1 VIIFHPLLQIILY
14 EENSQGA
21 ASPIKTEQVKHGRIK
36 SMGYTKDFLKGLG
49 WIGAFRLSAKAI
61 VFFKVIVA
69 YRYLSPREVGL
80 FGLVSIAIGL
90 LEMLTETGINVV
102 LVRDTRPISYYL
114 DTAFIVSIVRGI
126 LISLVLLLSA
136 LLLPSFFHDGGL
148 FVLLLYASIIPVIK
162 GFINPAE
169 AKFVKDLTFQRE
181 AIFRVGLQL
190 VDGIGAILLVQYFH
204 SAASLV
210 WAMILT
216 ALTEVIYSQLF
227 ITPRPRF
234 AFNKEVYRS
243 IIDPGKWVNASGII
257 TFAEQN
263 FDNIIVGRVL
273 GAEALGFYQT
283 AFNLTRSLIAEI
295 GTAFSQVLLPIYGRL
310 VHEQSRMRR
319 AVIKLIVPAALL
331 MLIPT
336 IALNTHIVQEG
347 LIYFLHDKWRPALQL
362 FFPLS
367 ICALL
372 TGMDTLINPLFV
384 ARNKIKELV
393 MLYTI
398 GLALMIIFMYWFTRE
413 FGLSGAALA
422 VMASRII
429 LQPFFIW
436 QTLRV
441 IRLDTSTTTHD
452 A

>member
-1 VIIFHPLLQIILY
+1 
-14 EENSQGA
+14 
-21 ASPIKTEQVKHGRIK
+21 
-36 SMGYTKDFLKGLG
+36 MGYTKDFLKGLG
-49 WIGAFRLSAKAI
+49 WIGAFRMSAKAI
-61 VFFKVIVA
+61 VFFKVIIA

-114 DTAFIVSIVRGI
+114 DTAFIVSIVRGV
-126 LISLVLLLSA
+126 LISIVLLASA
-136 LLLPSFFHDGGL
+136 FLLPSFFHDNGL
-148 FVLLLYASIIPVIK
+148 FILLLYASVIPVIK

-169 AKFVKDLTFQRE
+169 AKFVKDLTFKRE
-181 AIFRVGLQL
+181 AYFRVALQL

-204 SAASLV
+204 TAASLV
-210 WAMILT
+210 WAMIIT
-216 ALTEVIYSQLF
+216 ALVEVVYSQLW
-227 ITPRPRF
+227 ITPKPKF
-234 AFNKEVYRS
+234 SFNKDVYKS

-310 VHEQSRMRR
+310 VNEHGRMRR
-319 AVIKLIVPAALL
+319 AVLKLIVPAALM

-336 IALNTHIVQEG
+336 IALNLHPVQEG
-347 LIYFLHDKWRPALQL
+347 LIYFLQDKWRPALDL
-362 FFPLS
+362 FLPLS

-372 TGMDTLINPLFV
+372 TGMDTLVNPLFV

-393 MLYTI
+393 MLYAI
-398 GLALMIIFMYWFTRE
+398 GLALMVAFMYWFTHE

-422 VMASRII
+422 VMASRLV

-436 QTLRV
+436 QT
-441 IRLDTSTTTHD
+441 IRLIRVEPGASHD
-452 A
+452 S